1 MENLL
6 EVLELDELHW
16 YVSHKRPSEA
26 RQNVYLMTAVSR
38 KPRQIVGFDVAFDK
52 SAERIQ
58 GMVDTAPPAKTY
70 YTDNYSAYEDVAYF
84 GERVC
89 GKSNTF
95 TVESV
100 NADLRHYIP
109 ILARRSRC
117 FPRSLETLQAVLDV
131 FVAAYNRF
139 GGAKERFRRGRD
151 PNARELPFSVLDF
164 L

>member
-1 MENLL
+1 MQWTKADL
-6 EVLELDELHW
+6 EEI
-16 YVSHKRPSEA
+16 K
-26 RQNVYLMTAVSR
+26 
-38 KPRQIVGFDVAFDK
+38 
-52 SAERIQ
+52 
-58 GMVDTAPPAKTY
+58 
-70 YTDNYSAYEDVAYF
+70 YTDNYSAYESVAYF
-84 GERVC
+84 GEHVC
-89 GKSNTF
+89 GKSDTF

-117 FPRSLETLQAVLDV
+117 FARSIETLQAVMEV

-139 GGAKERFRRGRD
+139 GAAKARFRRTRN